1 MKDSCGI
8 HLSLLDARG
17 NNSHNVLLQRELIV
31 RIQLMIVRFI
41 EILGAVLD
49 AVHVE
54 KESSVF

>member
-17 NNSHNVLLQRELIV
+17 NNSHNVPLQREIIV
-31 RIQLMIVRFI
+31 TMQLMIVRFI
-41 EILGAVLD
+41 ELNGALLD

-54 KESSVF
+54 K